1 MTNSDASIS
10 EADQEHL
17 LESALLVVKAE
28 SFEMKRCLDKDV
40 LMDGL
45 RHASIMLAELRTSFL
60 TPKFYYRL
68 CNFLIKNFLFFFLKI
83 LM

>member
-1 MTNSDASIS
+1 MSNTDGSIS

-17 LESALLVVKAE
+17 LDSALAVIKSE
-28 SFEMKRCLDKDV
+28 SFEMKRCLDKNE

-45 RHASIMLAELRTSFL
+45 RHASIMLSELRTSFL

-68 CNFLIKNFLFFFLKI
+68 CNFF
-83 LM
+83 